1 MEKIGKVIVKLRIPI
16 LIISFLLLIPAGL
29 GYVYTR
35 VNYDILYYL
44 PGDIETMKGQDILL
58 DEFGK
63 GAYATVV
70 VQGMDAKDE
79 SQLEDKIKNVDH
91 VTDIVSY
98 NSFVGNTVPTELI
111 PEKYRSIFEN
121 QESGCTMFVI
131 FFDDTTSSDE
141 TMNAI
146 GELRELAR
154 GQCFISGM

>member
-1 MEKIGKVIVKLRIPI
+1 MHIPVRKGIIGHTV
-16 LIISFLLLIPAGL
+16 
-29 GYVYTR
+29 TR
-35 VNYDILYYL
+35 SSTEL
-44 PGDIETMKGQDILL
+44 T
-58 DEFGK
+58 
-63 GAYATVV
+63 
-70 VQGMDAKDE
+70 
-79 SQLEDKIKNVDH
+79 
-91 VTDIVSY
+91 IVSY